1 VHHSHT
7 LGRRCVE
14 RRARSGST
22 LLVGEQSAQAAAAEM
37 VCFASEQPVRAISD
51 CLRDIRKLIKKGG
64 GDYCG
69 VDVHPGQVDRYT
81 ASGSVE
87 LASGRGHRFGPCAF
101 IPALADD
108 DVRIRMMTG
117 VGCDPLDGV
126 IPTSHIVQ
134 TKARHDLASLD
145 QMRVR
150 VDKCGG
156 KQPSTKINFGL
167 PGSCGSGRLIGADE
181 ADELSVGYDSSC
193 SRVVRSVE
201 ASPDEDHKLV
211 RDEGFNQICGRS
223 SNGIERTV
231 VVSVDTLAAV
241 RIRPSVDS
249 RCAIVGA

>member
-1 VHHSHT
+1 
-7 LGRRCVE
+7 
-14 RRARSGST
+14 
-22 LLVGEQSAQAAAAEM
+22 LVGEQSAEAAAAEM